1 MSVKRDDR
9 NAMTMS
15 GLNLIQQA
23 LSIYDSD
30 LKLVASNTQFRELF
44 DVPQE
49 LAEPGASFED
59 IIRYLVE
66 RGEYGRDQTVD
77 ELVREKVELAKAFEP
92 HYVER
97 QRPDGRW
104 VSVEGSPLA
113 EGGWV
118 AVYTD
123 ITKTKRQEELLR
135 SKSEELSDQLI
146 RYSEELASA
155 NRELESTVTALEE
168 AKRQISE
175 SEARMRLTA
184 EMMPAHIAHVGP
196 DRRYTYSNRRLSA
209 VMPGRP
215 SSFIGAHIRDTLGPE
230 TYDLISSNLTAA
242 LGGTAKIFEFNDPQ
256 STRRIRLALT
266 PDGETGANRGVY
278 ILSMDVTEET
288 QARAALQQT
297 KRREIA
303 AQMTSGLAHDFS
315 NLLTIILGTQ
325 GKIAKMG
332 LPEDALELVESTLA
346 AARRGGTLLDR
357 LADITSHRAPQLK
370 ATHVGKLLSEI
381 QNIARPTLPADFAL
395 NLENNIPNEPLLLD
409 PSMLQDSLLN
419 LILNARDGCR
429 LNDKGPA
436 TITIKGEIVH
446 DTWLQIKVQDSGVGF
461 SEEALAHALD
471 PFFTTKGRDGSG
483 LGLPMVYDMTKR
495 VGGEV
500 RIANAEEGGAVI
512 TLRLPLRRIRGDR
525 TPGLT
530 LLVEDEPELRGQIR
544 DMLMTQSHM
553 VIEAASVDEA
563 KMLLEQVPGISM
575 VLSDIKVEGERT
587 GVDLVE
593 DLKHRALPTYLMTS
607 FTPSH
612 PLYQEGAARAPI
624 IRKPFTADALQQFLA
639 QEETI

>member
-30 LKLVASNTQFRELF
+30 LKLVASNTQFREMF
-44 DVPQE
+44 DVPHE

-395 NLENNIPNEPLLLD
+395 TLENNIPNEPLLLD

>member
-77 ELVREKVELAKAFEP
+77 ELVREKVELAKAFEA

-332 LPEDALELVESTLA
+332 LPDDALELVESTLA

>member
-30 LKLVASNTQFRELF
+30 LKLVASNTQFREMF

-395 NLENNIPNEPLLLD
+395 TLENNIPNEPLLLD

>member
-1 MSVKRDDR
+1 
-9 NAMTMS
+9 
-15 GLNLIQQA
+15 
-23 LSIYDSD
+23 
-30 LKLVASNTQFRELF
+30 
-44 DVPQE
+44 
-49 LAEPGASFED
+49 
-59 IIRYLVE
+59 
-66 RGEYGRDQTVD
+66 
-77 ELVREKVELAKAFEP
+77 
-92 HYVER
+92 
-97 QRPDGRW
+97 
-104 VSVEGSPLA
+104 
-113 EGGWV
+113 
-118 AVYTD
+118 
-123 ITKTKRQEELLR
+123 
-135 SKSEELSDQLI
+135 
-146 RYSEELASA
+146 
-155 NRELESTVTALEE
+155 
-168 AKRQISE
+168 
-175 SEARMRLTA
+175 
-184 EMMPAHIAHVGP
+184 
-196 DRRYTYSNRRLSA
+196 
-209 VMPGRP
+209 
-215 SSFIGAHIRDTLGPE
+215 
-230 TYDLISSNLTAA
+230 
-242 LGGTAKIFEFNDPQ
+242 
-256 STRRIRLALT
+256 
-266 PDGETGANRGVY
+266 
-278 ILSMDVTEET
+278 MDVTEET

-429 LNDKGPA
+429 LNDKGSA
-436 TITIKGEIVH
+436 TVTIKGEIVH